1 MSAAASKDPTNG
13 WTAYAETAL
22 DGTAALLAQVI
33 AQAERDITMAIRQG
47 YVTREMVEIKRPES
61 DDDDY
66 QALQAVLFL
75 RSPAAAELC
84 ALLVTWA
91 GGDFDLRPAKRL
103 AKAIDEGAVVSSHD
117 VRSSAA
123 ASRAA
128 SRDIARKMLN
138 EVPSEWLLKRDN
150 AVTRE
155 RLPSHLERKLDAD
168 GVVRG
173 KTWRMMP
180 RGTAQ
185 SREVQA
191 INWALHKR
199 GIEVF
204 VNPDGSARWGAED
217 ERRAA

>member
-1 MSAAASKDPTNG
+1 MSDLTKDATNG
-13 WTAYAETAL
+13 WTAYAETAV

-47 YVTREMVEIKRPES
+47 YVSSDMQVLKRPSS

-66 QALQAVLFL
+66 QAPHAVAFL
-75 RSPAAAELC
+75 KSSAAAELC
-84 ALLVTWA
+84 AILVTWA
-91 GGDFDLRPAKRL
+91 GGDFDLRPSKRL
-103 AKAIDEGAVVSSHD
+103 EKALDEGTRPSQHD
-117 VRSSAA
+117 VRSSKGAQRD
-123 ASRAA
+123 RA
-128 SRDIARKMLN
+128 RRMLD
-138 EVPSEWLLKRDN
+138 EVPSDWRLKRDN
-150 AVTRE
+150 AVVRD
-155 RLPSHLERKLDAD
+155 RLPAHLERRLDAE
-168 GVVRG
+168 GAVRG

-204 VNPDGSARWGAED
+204 VNPDGSAQWGAED

>member
-1 MSAAASKDPTNG
+1 MSDLTKDATNG
-13 WTAYAETAL
+13 WTAYAETAV

-47 YVTREMVEIKRPES
+47 YVTADMQVLKRPES

-66 QALQAVLFL
+66 QAPHAVAFL
-75 RSPAAAELC
+75 KSSAAAELS
-84 ALLVTWA
+84 AILVTWA

-103 AKAIDEGAVVSSHD
+103 AKALDEGTRPSKHD
-117 VRSSAA
+117 VRSSKGAQRD
-123 ASRAA
+123 RA
-128 SRDIARKMLN
+128 RRMLD
-138 EVPSEWLLKRDN
+138 EVPSDWLLTRDN

-155 RLPSHLERKLDAD
+155 RLPAHFERRLDAE
-168 GVVRG
+168 GAVRG

-180 RGTAQ
+180 RGTEQ

-191 INWALHKR
+191 INWSLHKR

-204 VNPDGSARWGAED
+204 VNPDGSAQWGAED

>member
-1 MSAAASKDPTNG
+1 MSDLTRDATNG
-13 WTAYAETAL
+13 WTAYAETAV

-47 YVTREMVEIKRPES
+47 YVSADMQVLKRPSS

-66 QALQAVLFL
+66 QAPHAVAFL
-75 RSPAAAELC
+75 KSSAAAELC
-84 ALLVTWA
+84 AILVTWA

-103 AKAIDEGAVVSSHD
+103 AKALDEGTRPSQHD
-117 VRSSAA
+117 VRSSKGAQRD
-123 ASRAA
+123 RA
-128 SRDIARKMLN
+128 RRMLD
-138 EVPSEWLLKRDN
+138 EVPSDWLLTRDN

-155 RLPSHLERKLDAD
+155 RLPAHFERRLDAE
-168 GVVRG
+168 GSVRG

-204 VNPDGSARWGAED
+204 VNPDGSAQWGAED

>member
-1 MSAAASKDPTNG
+1 MSDLTRDATNG
-13 WTAYAETAL
+13 WTAYAETAV

-47 YVTREMVEIKRPES
+47 YVSADMKVLKRPES
-61 DDDDY
+61 DDEDY
-66 QALQAVLFL
+66 QAPHAVAFL
-75 RSPAAAELC
+75 KSSAAAELC
-84 ALLVTWA
+84 QILVTWA

-103 AKAIDEGAVVSSHD
+103 AKALEAGADVSPHD
-117 VRSSAA
+117 RRSSAA

-128 SRDIARKMLN
+128 MRDVARKLLH
-138 EVPSEWLLKRDN
+138 EVPSDWRLKRDN
-150 AVTRE
+150 AVVQD
-155 RLPSHLERKLDAD
+155 RLPSHLERRLDAE
-168 GVVRG
+168 GTVRG

-204 VNPDGSARWGAED
+204 VNPDGAAQWGAED

>member
-1 MSAAASKDPTNG
+1 MSDLTKDATNG
-13 WTAYAETAL
+13 WTAYAETAV
-22 DGTAALLAQVI
+22 DGTAALLAQVL

-47 YVTREMVEIKRPES
+47 YVSADMQVLKRPSS

-66 QALQAVLFL
+66 QAPHAVAFL
-75 RSPAAAELC
+75 KSSAAAELC
-84 ALLVTWA
+84 AILVTWA
-91 GGDFDLRPAKRL
+91 GGDFDLRPSKRL
-103 AKAIDEGAVVSSHD
+103 EKALDEGTRPSQHD
-117 VRSSAA
+117 VRSSKGAQRD
-123 ASRAA
+123 RA
-128 SRDIARKMLN
+128 RRMLD
-138 EVPSEWLLKRDN
+138 EVPSDWRLKRDN
-150 AVTRE
+150 AVVRD
-155 RLPSHLERKLDAD
+155 RLPAHLERRLDAE
-168 GVVRG
+168 GAVRG

-204 VNPDGSARWGAED
+204 VNPDGSAQWGAED

>member
-1 MSAAASKDPTNG
+1 MSDLTKDPTNG
-13 WTAYAETAL
+13 WTAYAETAV
-22 DGTAALLAQVI
+22 DGTAALLAQVL

-47 YVTREMVEIKRPES
+47 YVSADMQVLKRPSS

-66 QALQAVLFL
+66 QAPHAVAFL
-75 RSPAAAELC
+75 KSSAAAELC
-84 ALLVTWA
+84 AILVTWA

-103 AKAIDEGAVVSSHD
+103 AKALDEGTRPSQYD
-117 VRSSAA
+117 VRSSKGAQRD
-123 ASRAA
+123 RA
-128 SRDIARKMLN
+128 RRMLD
-138 EVPSEWLLKRDN
+138 EVPSDWRLKRDN
-150 AVTRE
+150 AVVRD
-155 RLPSHLERKLDAD
+155 RLPAHLERRLDAE
-168 GVVRG
+168 GAVRG

-204 VNPDGSARWGAED
+204 VNPDGSAQWGAED